1 MKYTEAM
8 KRLQQRRLKNIYL
21 IAGEETYLAEK
32 FLSSL
37 LSILGA
43 GDDIQYFDNASDIES
58 ILQSLDS
65 SPFFSEKNIIV
76 AKNLKLFQSKL
87 SEKDK
92 KDEKLFMDYLS
103 NIPDYSILILITTQK
118 LDKRRKLLKLIDKT
132 GILVECESLSYW
144 NIGDWL
150 NSRLREL
157 NLRFDREAYAYFLE
171 AVRSM
176 DKISLGFLDQELQK
190 LVLYTGTNTKSTS
203 AEVINLTTL
212 KEVLSSIP
220 EISAFTLWDMLCAKN
235 IASALELFAIQQQS
249 GIHPLRLLSLLVRQV
264 RQLWQIKVFLSKGQG
279 SRQIAATLKLHPF
292 ITEKIIKQANNFSM
306 ERIEKTLHDLADAD
320 YKLKT
325 GSDEPALIENIFIRF
340 CQ

>member
-8 KRLQQRRLKNIYL
+8 RQLQQRRLKNIYL

-43 GDDIQYFDNASDIES
+43 GDDIQYFDNASDMES

-65 SPFFSEKNIIV
+65 SPFFSEKNIII

-92 KDEKLFMDYLS
+92 KDENLLIDYLK

-132 GILVECESLSYW
+132 GSLVECESLSYW

-150 NSRLREL
+150 NGRLREL

-190 LVLYTGTNTKSTS
+190 LVLYTGAEAKSTS

-220 EISAFTLWDMLCAKN
+220 EISTFTLWDMLCDKN

-264 RQLWQIKVFLSKGQG
+264 RQLWQVKVFLAKGQNP
-279 SRQIAATLKLHPF
+279 RQITATLKLHPF
-292 ITEKIIKQANNFSM
+292 ITEKIIKQANNFTI
-306 ERIEKTLHDLADAD
+306 EHIEKTLQDLATAD